1 MYAYDNNPLAEQ
13 EINLP
18 EDNISNSNQ
27 NNFKYNFSYDNNI
40 LKTKL
45 QTYLNNNNSLNYKC
59 PQKINNTFNVN
70 RQSDNIT
77 PHKHHHHLIHLHHHC
92 NSPHSHSHSA
102 SRSCSCSC
110 SPSPIKNVSQPL
122 INSNNQILFNSS
134 SEVQNKKKLIYINE
148 KSNDLNSC
156 HTNDYI
162 NNIYT
167 KKIREH
173 EIDKSNSFFNSNS
186 MNDNELNYLNALDF
200 DEYMS
205 KVALNKYNKLKQFN
219 ESYYIKKQNGEE
231 EINNNNISNLDDL
244 NLMKKH
250 LDQKYQLYNL
260 ISKYDQ
266 INYKKKEK
274 NEREERE
281 KIEEKGD
288 NNFNRNERNKNINN
302 ENANDISNE
311 NIRNIDIDKFN
322 ENINNYN
329 QKRKT
334 QIDLEKNISNK
345 THHHKNKYAQKNNE
359 NNISKSSKS
368 YDCHSFADK
377 NKNNFVKE
385 SNNNKI
391 MIQKAFN
398 ESIGPDNNNNF
409 IFSSQY
415 NIEKKNQENNNNK
428 ENENLYNNPDNLNK
442 QSLLDYLKKENE
454 DLKKL
459 NNSYKHILDTLFYF
473 LNNISH
479 KYHKEEGEQKQLFD
493 LSKDLNDTENFSK
506 KLISLEYL
514 VNEAQDKILDKK
526 NDNNNKGISN
536 DENSNTHDKRR
547 KLLLSITKEN
557 SIQFPELTKLDQ
569 FNDLVK
575 GMGEKCFTFK
585 NEDFIGNNNNTNS
598 NRYYKNDSYIKNLI
612 NTENNKRDIDKELIE
627 RMNNENDRCVACLLG
642 CNVTRRG
649 YSPMKYNPNN
659 KKELR
664 IEDSSDLLERYND
677 LKVKIEKENLEK
689 IDEEGYNNKKISKS
703 NNNSK
708 SNLLNDNRNKSKS
721 AKNKKKV

>member
-1 MYAYDNNPLAEQ
+1 MYAYDNNPSAEQ

-18 EDNISNSNQ
+18 EDNISNLNK
-27 NNFKYNFSYDNNI
+27 NNFKYNFSYDNKI

-45 QTYLNNNNSLNYKC
+45 QSYLNNNNSFSYKY
-59 PQKINNTFNVN
+59 PQKSDNSFNIN

-77 PHKHHHHLIHLHHHC
+77 PHKHHHLIHVHHHC

-102 SRSCSCSC
+102 SHSCSSSC

-122 INSNNQILFNSS
+122 INSNFQNLFNSS
-134 SEVQNKKKLIYINE
+134 NEPQNKKKLIYINE
-148 KSNDLNSC
+148 KSNDLSSS

-162 NNIYT
+162 NNLYT

-186 MNDNELNYLNALDF
+186 MNDNELNYLNVLAF

-205 KVALNKYNKLKQFN
+205 KVALNKYNKIKQFN

-231 EINNNNISNLDDL
+231 DINNNISNLDDL

-250 LDQKYQLYNL
+250 LDKKYQLYNL

-266 INYKKKEK
+266 INYEKKGKQ
-274 NEREERE
+274 EREERE
-281 KIEEKGD
+281 EEEEES
-288 NNFNRNERNKNINN
+288 NNFNRNESNKNINN
-302 ENANDISNE
+302 ENYDVNTKDISNE
-311 NIRNIDIDKFN
+311 RIRNLDIDIDKYN
-322 ENINNYN
+322 EKINNYN
-329 QKRKT
+329 KKRKT
-334 QIDLEKNISNK
+334 KIDIEKNMKKI
-345 THHHKNKYAQKNNE
+345 TQHQKNKYIQKNNIKNYE
-359 NNISKSSKS
+359 NNLSKSSQS
-368 YDCHSFADK
+368 YDCLFSADK

-391 MIQKAFN
+391 MIQKALN
-398 ESIGPDNNNNF
+398 ENIGPDHNNNF

-415 NIEKKNQENNNNK
+415 NIEKKNQENKNDK
-428 ENENLYNNPDNLNK
+428 ENYNLYNKPDNLNN

-473 LNNISH
+473 LNNISL
-479 KYHKEEGEQKQLFD
+479 KYHKEEGKQKQLFD

-514 VNEAQDKILDKK
+514 VNESQDKFLVIK
-526 NDNNNKGISN
+526 NDNNNKGIN
-536 DENSNTHDKRR
+536 IDENNNIHDKER

-557 SIQFPELTKLDQ
+557 SIQLPELTKLDL

-585 NEDFIGNNNNTNS
+585 NEDFIGNNSNTNS
-598 NRYYKNDSYIKNLI
+598 NRYYKNSNYLKNLI

-627 RMNNENDRCVACLLG
+627 KMNKENDRCVACLLG

-649 YSPMKYNPNN
+649 YSPMRYNPNN

-664 IEDSSDLLERYND
+664 IEDSSDLMERYND
-677 LKVKIEKENLEK
+677 LKDKIKKENLEK
-689 IDEEGYNNKKISKS
+689 IDEEENNNKILKS
-703 NNNSK
+703 NIN
-708 SNLLNDNRNKSKS
+708 
-721 AKNKKKV
+721 

>member
-1 MYAYDNNPLAEQ
+1 MYANNSNPLAEQ

-27 NNFKYNFSYDNNI
+27 NNFKYNFSYDNKA

-45 QTYLNNNNSLNYKC
+45 QTYLNNNSSLSSKY
-59 PQKINNTFNVN
+59 PQKINNTFHEN
-70 RQSDNIT
+70 RQSDNAT
-77 PHKHHHHLIHLHHHC
+77 PYKHHHHLIHIHHHC
-92 NSPHSHSHSA
+92 RTPYSHSHSD

-122 INSNNQILFNSS
+122 INSNYQNLFNSS

-148 KSNDLNSC
+148 KSNDLSSSR
-156 HTNDYI
+156 TNDYI

-186 MNDNELNYLNALDF
+186 MNDNELNYLNALAF

-205 KVALNKYNKLKQFN
+205 KVALNKYNKIKQFN

-231 EINNNNISNLDDL
+231 EINNNISNLDDL

-274 NEREERE
+274 QEREED
-281 KIEEKGD
+281 EEEE
-288 NNFNRNERNKNINN
+288 NNIKNINN
-302 ENANDISNE
+302 ENYNENTKDISNE
-311 NIRNIDIDKFN
+311 IIRNINIDN
-322 ENINNYN
+322 ESINKYN
-329 QKRKT
+329 KT
-334 QIDLEKNISNK
+334 QTDTEKHIQKK
-345 THHHKNKYAQKNNE
+345 THHHRNKYVQKNNIKNYE
-359 NNISKSSKS
+359 NNISKSSQS
-368 YDCHSFADK
+368 NEYYSSPEK

-385 SNNNKI
+385 SNNNRNI
-391 MIQKAFN
+391 IQKAFN
-398 ESIGPDNNNNF
+398 ENIGPDNNNNF

-415 NIEKKNQENNNNK
+415 NIEKKNQENNNDKGND
-428 ENENLYNNPDNLNK
+428 NLYNNPDNLNN

-454 DLKKL
+454 NLKKL

-473 LNNISH
+473 LNNISR
-479 KYHKEEGEQKQLFD
+479 KYNKEENEQKQLFD

-514 VNEAQDKILDKK
+514 VNEAQDKIPDNEDDKDNKGNYNDVNKNCNDKK
-526 NDNNNKGISN
+526 
-536 DENSNTHDKRR
+536 R

-557 SIQFPELTKLDQ
+557 SIQLPELTKLDQ

-585 NEDFIGNNNNTNS
+585 NEDFIGDNSNINS
-598 NRYYKNDSYIKNLI
+598 NRYYKNDNYIKNLI
-612 NTENNKRDIDKELIE
+612 NAENNKRDIDKELIE
-627 RMNNENDRCVACLLG
+627 RMNNESDRCVACLLG

-649 YSPMKYNPNN
+649 YSPMRYNPNN

-664 IEDSSDLLERYND
+664 IEDSSDLMERYND
-677 LKVKIEKENLEK
+677 LKIKIEKENLEK
-689 IDEEGYNNKKISKS
+689 IDEEGNDNKIPKS
-703 NNNSK
+703 NSNSK
-708 SNLLNDNRNKSKS
+708 SNLLNDNRNNSKS
-721 AKNKKKV
+721 AKNKKKVWK